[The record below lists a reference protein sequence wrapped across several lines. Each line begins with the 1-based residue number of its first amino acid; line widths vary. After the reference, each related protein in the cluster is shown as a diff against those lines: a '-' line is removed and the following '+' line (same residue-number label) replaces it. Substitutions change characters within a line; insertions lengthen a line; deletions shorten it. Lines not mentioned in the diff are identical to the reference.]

1 MSLNSR
7 AEGRPRW
14 AASTQWVFSPPPG
27 SHLQYAVVGAVIDGN
42 GLVDLGDGDHPHD
55 AVAIQIQQGIVF
67 VVRLNALAGEQVPGE
82 GILCNGGVVGQGGL
96 HLSFVGFGRS
106 LADSLLIVA

>member
-1 MSLNSR
+1 M
-7 AEGRPRW
+7 
-14 AASTQWVFSPPPG
+14 PG
-27 SHLQYAVVGAVIDGN
+27 THLQYAVVGAGIDGN

-96 HLSFVGFGRS
+96 HLGFVGFGRS